1 MTLKEKFI
9 EFDKLAP
16 LQTAHLQNG
25 DFSYRYY
32 KNESPALDVTLV
44 FLAGGSGLGNSIF
57 YLADMLL
64 SKYNLITFNYPMDFP
79 TNESLAD
86 AMAELFIQ
94 IGAKNIYL
102 VGQSYGGLLAQIMAR
117 RHPDLIKGLIL
128 SGTCSLSGDIN
139 FEGMKN
145 IVEMIHPKK
154 VEKNIKK
161 DKRIPIFLMVP
172 AFKFMCKKV
181 VKDKEM
187 RKTFSDV
194 VDICKN
200 DLTND
205 YFVHMDMLLGDL
217 STEFGSHKPEDF
229 QKFDNEVLI
238 FFSEGDTIF
247 CDNLKKALIRLMTNP
262 VVCNLEGGHLALL
275 EHLDDYVSALDRF
288 LLERNPRPRH

>member
-1 MTLKEKFI
+1 
-9 EFDKLAP
+9 
-16 LQTAHLQNG
+16 
-25 DFSYRYY
+25 
-32 KNESPALDVTLV
+32 
-44 FLAGGSGLGNSIF
+44 
-57 YLADMLL
+57 
-64 SKYNLITFNYPMDFP
+64 MDFP
-79 TNESLAD
+79 TNESLTD

-161 DKRIPIFLMVP
+161 DKRIPMFLMVP
-172 AFKFMCKKV
+172 AFKLMCKKV

-194 VDICKN
+194 VDICKD
-200 DLTND
+200 DLSND

-217 STEFGSHKPEDF
+217 ATEFGSHKPEDF

-275 EHLDDYVSALDRF
+275 EHLDDYVSALDQF
-288 LLERNPRPRH
+288 LLERNSHPRL